1 MADKPIIARAR
12 PAGTRRLTPVPAP
25 GGGSGGVPTGGG
37 VGTATAAR
45 PTGLTAFLEMAQR
58 QGAELVSVAR
68 AQADGIAEGARRE
81 GFEAGYAEGKA
92 AAEQEARD
100 LLLFAE
106 NAVREVVEARTRTLA
121 ESEEAL
127 VRLAVDVAEK
137 IVKTDIELHPERV
150 LKVLEGALRKAFV
163 RDRLTVVCNPADLA
177 LIEEGQNE
185 LAAQVGTLQHLE
197 LIGDR
202 RVKRGGVMIRTDAGD
217 VDATLD
223 SQLERLREAMLQRGD
238 G

>member
-25 GGGSGGVPTGGG
+25 APGGGAPLPGGG
-37 VGTATAAR
+37 AVTVGK

-58 QGAELVSVAR
+58 QGAELVASAR
-68 AQADGIAEGARRE
+68 AQADGIADNARRE

-92 AAEQEARD
+92 AAEREAHD
-100 LLLFAE
+100 LLHFAE
-106 NAVREVVEARTRTLA
+106 NAVREAVESRSRLIA

-127 VRLAVDVAEK
+127 VRLAVDVAER
-137 IVKTDIELHPERV
+137 IVKADLQLHPERV
-150 LKVLEGALRKAFV
+150 LNVLEGALRKAFV

-177 LIEEGQNE
+177 LIEEGQHA
-185 LAAQVGTLQHLE
+185 LATQVGTLQHLE

-202 RVKRGGVMIRTDAGD
+202 RVQRGGVVVRTDAGD

-223 SQLERLREAMLQRGD
+223 SQLERLCEAMLARGD

>member
-1 MADKPIIARAR
+1 VADKPIIARAR

-25 GGGSGGVPTGGG
+25 APGGGAPLPGGG
-37 VGTATAAR
+37 AVTVGK

-58 QGAELVSVAR
+58 QGAELVASAR
-68 AQADGIAEGARRE
+68 AQADGIADNARRE

-92 AAEQEARD
+92 AAEREAHD
-100 LLLFAE
+100 LLHFAE
-106 NAVREVVEARTRTLA
+106 NAVREAVESRSRLIA

-127 VRLAVDVAEK
+127 VRLAVDVAER
-137 IVKTDIELHPERV
+137 IVKADLQLHPERV
-150 LKVLEGALRKAFV
+150 LNVLEGALRKAFV

-177 LIEEGQNE
+177 LIEEGQDA
-185 LAAQVGTLQHLE
+185 LATQVGTLQHLE

-202 RVKRGGVMIRTDAGD
+202 RVQRGGVVVRTDAGD

-223 SQLERLREAMLQRGD
+223 SQLERLCEAMLARGD

>member
-1 MADKPIIARAR
+1 VADKPIIARAR

-25 GGGSGGVPTGGG
+25 APGGGAPLPGGG
-37 VGTATAAR
+37 AVTVGK

-58 QGAELVSVAR
+58 QGAELVASAR
-68 AQADGIAEGARRE
+68 AQADGIADNARRE

-92 AAEQEARD
+92 AAEREAHD
-100 LLLFAE
+100 LLTFAE
-106 NAVREVVEARTRTLA
+106 NAVREAVESRSRLIA

-127 VRLAVDVAEK
+127 VRLAVDVAER
-137 IVKTDIELHPERV
+137 IVKADLQLHPDRV
-150 LKVLEGALRKAFV
+150 LNVLEGALRKAFV

-177 LIEEGQNE
+177 LIEEGQDA
-185 LAAQVGTLQHLE
+185 LATQVGTLQHLE

-202 RVKRGGVMIRTDAGD
+202 RVQRGGVVVRTDAGD

-223 SQLERLREAMLQRGD
+223 SQLERLCEAMLARGD

>member
-25 GGGSGGVPTGGG
+25 SPGGGGASPRG
-37 VGTATAAR
+37 GTATSAK

-58 QGAELVSVAR
+58 QGAELVSAAR

-81 GFEAGYAEGKA
+81 GFEAGYSEGKA
-92 AAEQEARD
+92 AAAQEARD
-100 LLLFAE
+100 LLTFAE
-106 NAVREVVEARTRTLA
+106 NAVREVVEARSRMLA
-121 ESEEAL
+121 ESEEAMA
-127 VRLAVDVAEK
+127 RLAVDVAEK
-137 IVKTDIELHPERV
+137 IVKADVGLHPERV
-150 LKVLEGALRKAFV
+150 LNVLEGALRKAFV

-177 LIEEGQNE
+177 LIEEGQDG

-202 RVKRGGVMIRTDAGD
+202 RVERGGVVVRTDAGD
-217 VDATLD
+217 VDATIG
-223 SQLERLREAMLQRGD
+223 SQLDRLRAAMLQRGD